1 MADIKES
8 EVRFLRNFD
17 DKLSEK
23 KGDTCLRCDELS
35 FELQKAK
42 LEILSYEKIVKLLLE
57 EISNEELHTQSSL
70 VKQKDSHNEQTSSS
84 NSKGR
89 LDKGNK

>member
-57 EISNEELHTQSSL
+57 EISNKELHTQSSL
-70 VKQKDSHNEQTSSS
+70 VKQKTPTMS
-84 NSKGR
+84 NFKF
-89 LDKGNK
+89 K